1 VKAINAPIK
10 IRNNAPIILNKINPS
25 DALNYKK
32 ITLKLLNWPK
42 ITTISSHC
50 AFNKKLF
57 FSN

>member
-32 ITLKLLNWPK
+32 ITLKLLYQ
-42 ITTISSHC
+42 SQRMLQHQ
-50 AFNKKLF
+50 
-57 FSN
+57 